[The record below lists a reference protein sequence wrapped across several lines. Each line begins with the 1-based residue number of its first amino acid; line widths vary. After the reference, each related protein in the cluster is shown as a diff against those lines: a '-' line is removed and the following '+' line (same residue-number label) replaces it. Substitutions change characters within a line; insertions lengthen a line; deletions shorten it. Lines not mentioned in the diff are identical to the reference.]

1 MTRIAVLDD
10 YHGLVSALPCWA
22 RLEGRATVEVFRD
35 TPATDEALVERLRGF
50 PIVVPIRERTQ
61 FPAAL
66 LRRLSDLKFLAL
78 TGKNS
83 GHVDLAAATACG
95 ILVAETEGSGASAFE
110 LTIGLMLAV
119 ARQIPRE
126 DRAMREGKWQ
136 TSIGDEL
143 SGKTLGII
151 GLGRLGT
158 RVAAF
163 GRLLTMRLLA
173 SGPTLTDERAAAA
186 GATRVPLDD
195 LFRESDVVS
204 LHLRLVEQ
212 TRGIVTAHH
221 LSLMKPTAYLVNTAR
236 GPLVDE
242 AALIATLRDRRIAG
256 AAVDVY
262 DIEPLPADHRLRSLD
277 NVVLSPHHGYVTSD
291 AYHLFFTQAV
301 DNLVRYLDGELPNR
315 TLNPQVMERAGGARS
330 G

>member
-10 YHGLVSALPCWA
+10 YLGMVSSLPCWM
-22 RLEGRATVEVFRD
+22 RLEGRAAVEVFRD
-35 TPATDEALVERLRGF
+35 TPATDEALAERLRDF

-61 FPAAL
+61 FSAAL

-110 LTIGLMLAV
+110 LTIGLMLAI

-126 DRAMREGKWQ
+126 DRAMHEGKWQ
-136 TSIGDEL
+136 TSIGVEL
-143 SGKTLGII
+143 SGKTLGIV
-151 GLGRLGT
+151 GLGRLGS

-163 GRLLTMRLLA
+163 GRLLGMRLLA

-195 LFRESDVVS
+195 LFRESDFVS
-204 LHLRLVEQ
+204 IHLRLVEQ
-212 TRGIVTAHH
+212 TRGIVTARH
-221 LSLMKPTAYLVNTAR
+221 LSLMKPTAYLINTAR

-242 AALIATLRDRRIAG
+242 ASLVATLRERRIAG
-256 AAVDVY
+256 AALDVY
-262 DIEPLPADHRLRSLD
+262 DVEPLPADHPLRSLD
-277 NVVLSPHHGYVTSD
+277 NVVLSPHNGYVTEE
-291 AYHLFFTQAV
+291 AYDVFFTQAV
-301 DNLVRYLDGELPNR
+301 DNLIRYLGGELPKR
-315 TLNPQVMERAGGARS
+315 TLNPEVFKVLKF
-330 G
+330 